1 MNRLVLIF
9 LRDLIFTQAEM
20 PLSSLDR
27 PAVVE
32 SQLLLRSVP
41 HSSLFLVLFL
51 MLSVLLLLGVTQTW
65 DSPKELCIALK
76 DGMHN
81 ISEGSKSFFSI
92 IL

>member
-41 HSSLFLVLFL
+41 HSSLFL